1 MSFIF
6 SKSRHLLRRAFCIE
20 VKVVLQNFT
29 ANRMVSNQNLK
40 LFNGDEIPALGLG
53 TWKSK
58 PEQTEAAVA
67 AAIDFGY
74 RHIDCAWLYG
84 NEKEVGHAL
93 NQKIRKG
100 GLKRE
105 DLFITSKL
113 WNTKHGAE
121 DVMPALKTS
130 LELLGLEYL
139 DLYLIHWPI
148 GLKAGDN
155 PFPKDEHG
163 HLLYSDVHY
172 LETWEALE
180 KCVDAGL
187 VKSIGL
193 SNFNSLQVEE
203 VCSKARIQPAV
214 LQVECHPYL
223 NQSKLIEFCKKKN
236 IVVTAYSPLGS
247 PDRPWAKP
255 GDPYLLDD
263 PKIIKMA
270 KKHNKSP
277 AQICIRFQIERGVS
291 VIPKSATPERIKQ
304 NSEVFDFSLT
314 KHEMEEI
321 ESYNVPW
328 RACIPKV
335 VVDGKEVARDRKH
348 PHFPFMTE
356 F

>member
-1 MSFIF
+1 
-6 SKSRHLLRRAFCIE
+6 
-20 VKVVLQNFT
+20 
-29 ANRMVSNQNLK
+29 MVSTQK
-40 LFNGDEIPALGLG
+40 FRLFNGAEIPTLGLG

-58 PEQTEAAVA
+58 PGQVEAAVA
-67 AAIDFGY
+67 AAIDCGY
-74 RHIDCAWLYG
+74 RHIDCAWVYG

-93 NQKIRKG
+93 KQKIGKG